1 VACSFFDPWPS
12 TAFVF
17 VLERCVVGEEEE
29 ESFEGEGEESESL
42 KEGSGGRSLL
52 RSDADRLKRPE
63 VQLKG
68 GREAR

>member
-1 VACSFFDPWPS
+1 
-12 TAFVF
+12 VF

-29 ESFEGEGEESESL
+29 ESFEGEEEESESL